1 MHVGFSR
8 FQFQLVRKVVCVA
21 PSVLFLGCVSF
32 GDARRSE
39 RLAFV
44 GWFDLAWFV
53 EPSWAFC
60 GCVLERARAGH
71 AARRAGV
78 EIARAVFFLPWVW
91 HVVVRRGVPLGNS
104 GCLFRREGPLGPSET
119 TQPVPGRLASV
130 AWALHEAVLHGGR
143 K

>member
-8 FQFQLVRKVVCVA
+8 FQFRLVRKVVCVP

-32 GDARRSE
+32 GDTRGLLSLAGLIWPGSLSRRGRSVA
-39 RLAFV
+39 AF
-44 GWFDLAWFV
+44 
-53 EPSWAFC
+53 SS
-60 GCVLERARAGH
+60 ARAGH

-78 EIARAVFFLPWVW
+78 EIARAVFFLPWIW
-91 HVVVRRGVPLGNS
+91 HVVVRRGVPLDNS
-104 GCLFRREGPLGPSET
+104 GCLSRREGPLGPSET

-130 AWALHEAVLHGGR
+130 AWALREAVLPGGR